1 MEIEC
6 CRKLRALTPSI
17 YLFFSKSRR
26 PTLRTNRPGFF
37 GRLLVVD
44 DNTPELM
51 IFSGVFHM
59 SQRIE
64 ENAILAEGNKQG
76 VLRKWEMSKWQIGD
90 LKIHQTIYAFISSW
104 LRRTSFV

>member
-1 MEIEC
+1 
-6 CRKLRALTPSI
+6 
-17 YLFFSKSRR
+17 
-26 PTLRTNRPGFF
+26 
-37 GRLLVVD
+37 
-44 DNTPELM
+44 
-51 IFSGVFHM
+51 M

-104 LRRTSFV
+104 LRRTFFV